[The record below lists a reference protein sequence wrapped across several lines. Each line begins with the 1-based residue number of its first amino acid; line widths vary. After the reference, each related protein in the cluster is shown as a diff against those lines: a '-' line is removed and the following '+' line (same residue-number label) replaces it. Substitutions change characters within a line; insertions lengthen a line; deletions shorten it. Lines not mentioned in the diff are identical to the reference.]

1 MIVPPIK
8 SQGIKT
14 KLVPW
19 ILDVID
25 KSGIDPINS
34 NWVEPFFGTGVVG
47 FNSPLSGKHIVGDT
61 NPHIINF
68 YNKVKEGDNIWKKK
82 GSFWKLQM
90 RMDMFIL
97 ER

>member
-1 MIVPPIK
+1 MKNKQNRTLMIVPPIK

-34 NWVEPFFGTGVVG
+34 NWVEPFSAQV
-47 FNSPLSGKHIVGDT
+47 LSD
-61 NPHIINF
+61 
-68 YNKVKEGDNIWKKK
+68 
-82 GSFWKLQM
+82 L
-90 RMDMFIL
+90 IL
-97 ER
+97 LYQESI

>member
-47 FNSPLSGKHIVGDT
+47 F
-61 NPHIINF
+61 
-68 YNKVKEGDNIWKKK
+68 
-82 GSFWKLQM
+82 
-90 RMDMFIL
+90 IL
-97 ER
+97 LYQESI